1 MERDT
6 RNGKPPAVGKLLR
19 VLVAGGVAL
28 AGAASPLAAAA
39 EDKPTPEKADKG
51 AAGKPGAK
59 EAAGQAAPD
68 KGAPG
73 KGGDKKDGQKKA
85 PPEGE
90 DAGGVK
96 GW

>member
-1 MERDT
+1 MKRDKKSG
-6 RNGKPPAVGKLLR
+6 RPPAVGKLLR

-39 EDKPTPEKADKG
+39 DDMATPEKADK
-51 AAGKPGAK
+51 AASGKPGAK
-59 EAAGQAAPD
+59 EGSGQGSTDKTAAT
-68 KGAPG
+68 

-85 PPEGE
+85 ASGDE
-90 DAGGVK
+90 AGGVK